1 MTIDPQSTKST
12 FDESKYESLLKQ
24 TLYFRYFR
32 CLASL
37 MLLKVYTNEIEILRY
52 YYIYNK
58 HISHLCFLPS
68 HTSTFSISDVQH
80 WRKHL
85 FAIPKKIPQSRK
97 TFFEIGLLLPL
108 MHVNFT

>member
-12 FDESKYESLLKQ
+12 FDESKYESFLKQ

-37 MLLKVYTNEIEILRY
+37 MLLKVYTNEILRY

-58 HISHLCFLPS
+58 YISHLCFLPS

-85 FAIPKKIPQSRK
+85 FAIPKKFLKVEKR
-97 TFFEIGLLLPL
+97 FLRLDCYYR
-108 MHVNFT
+108 

>member
-12 FDESKYESLLKQ
+12 FDESKYESFLKQ

-37 MLLKVYTNEIEILRY
+37 MLLKVYTNEILRY

-58 HISHLCFLPS
+58 HISHLCLLPS
-68 HTSTFSISDVQH
+68 HTSTFTISAVQH
-80 WRKHL
+80 SSKHL
-85 FAIPKKIPQSRK
+85 FALPKKIPQFRK